1 MSLDWARQLNRG
13 LLLFGLLAVFGA
25 AAEDNPQAIVESTLE
40 DVRNAIETRN
50 EEFRDDEALLFSE
63 VERLFL
69 PTFDV
74 GYSAKLVLGR
84 AGRDATP
91 EQRTRFAKALYKAL
105 IKKYA
110 GYLLDYT
117 DVNVEFLPFRGDS
130 AAKRVRV
137 RSRFILEDGQKAPV
151 DYLLHRTKEG
161 KWKAY
166 DVSVEGISY
175 VTNYRN
181 QFSREI
187 AAEGLESVIE
197 RLESIKSAADAEA
210 LDVEE

>member
-1 MSLDWARQLNRG
+1 MTTTAKLFTG
-13 LLLFGLLAVFGA
+13 LVLAALAWGA
-25 AAEDNPQAIVESTLE
+25 LGANDDPQAVVEATLNE
-40 DVRNAIETRN
+40 VRETIETRAD
-50 EEFRDDEALLFSE
+50 EFRGDEALLFSE

-91 EQRTRFAKALYKAL
+91 EQRSRFAKALYKAL
-105 IKKYA
+105 IKRYA

-117 DVNVEFLPFRGDS
+117 DVNVEFLPFRGDPE
-130 AAKRVRV
+130 AKRVRV
-137 RSRFILEDGQKAPV
+137 RSRFILEDGQRAPV
-151 DYLLHRTKEG
+151 DYLLHRTKDG
-161 KWKAY
+161 NWKAY

-187 AAEGLESVIE
+187 AAKGLEPVIE
-197 RLESIKSAADAEA
+197 RLESIKSAEEAEA
-210 LDVEE
+210 LDAES

>member
-1 MSLDWARQLNRG
+1 MTTTVKLFIG
-13 LLLFGLLAVFGA
+13 LVLAALAWGA
-25 AAEDNPQAIVESTLE
+25 SGAKDDPQAVVEGTLNE
-40 DVRNAIETRN
+40 VRATIETRAD
-50 EEFRDDEALLFSE
+50 EFRGDEALLFSE

-91 EQRTRFAKALYKAL
+91 EQRSRFAKALYKAL
-105 IKKYA
+105 IKRYA

-117 DVNVEFLPFRGDS
+117 DVNVEFLPFRGDPE
-130 AAKRVRV
+130 AKRVRV
-137 RSRFILEDGQKAPV
+137 RSRFILEDGQRAPV
-151 DYLLHRTKEG
+151 DYLLHRTKDG
-161 KWKAY
+161 NWKAY

-187 AAEGLESVIE
+187 AAKGLEPVIE
-197 RLESIKSAADAEA
+197 RLESIKSAEEAEA
-210 LDVEE
+210 LDAES